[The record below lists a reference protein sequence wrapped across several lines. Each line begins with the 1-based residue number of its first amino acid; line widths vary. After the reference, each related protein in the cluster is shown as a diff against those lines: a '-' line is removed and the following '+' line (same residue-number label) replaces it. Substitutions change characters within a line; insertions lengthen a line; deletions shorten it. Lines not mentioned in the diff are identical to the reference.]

1 MPPLILRSS
10 LSAALPLPVMQ
21 TPYLIGITGGSAS
34 GKTTFLRRL
43 LEAFPEEQICLI
55 SQDNYYH
62 PREKQLRDDQG
73 VENFDLPASIDA
85 AAYAAD
91 VLSISQGREVRRKEY
106 TFNNATVT
114 PRELV
119 FRPAPIVVVEGI
131 FVFHFEEIAK
141 LLNLKVYIDAQEHV
155 KLHRRIIRDR
165 DERGYDLADVLYRYT
180 HHVAPT
186 YEQFIA
192 PYKHYADIVIP
203 NNRHFERGL
212 EVLVGYLKAHIGTS
226 ASGQPAQ

>member
-1 MPPLILRSS
+1 
-10 LSAALPLPVMQ
+10 MQ

-62 PREKQLRDDQG
+62 PREKQLRDDMG

-91 VLSISQGREVRRKEY
+91 VLRISQGHEVRRQEY
-106 TFNNATVT
+106 TFNNAAVT
-114 PRELV
+114 PKELV

-212 EVLVGYLKAHIGTS
+212 EVLVGYLKSKVAAG
-226 ASGQPAQ
+226 AEQ